1 LALLIGKHLVTEGIR
16 AGNHVAH
23 ERDDHAPIIEHI
35 GDLAVCVRLKDIALE
50 AIQDVGLATFVPTD
64 PALVGL
70 RELPDQ
76 AVVKL
81 ESLEPIWDLLVL
93 QQVMQ

>member
-1 LALLIGKHLVTEGIR
+1 MSAIVLPMSEMSTF
-16 AGNHVAH
+16 
-23 ERDDHAPIIEHI
+23 PIIEHI
-35 GDLAVCVRLKDIALE
+35 GDLAVCVHLKDSALE
-50 AIQDVGLATFVPTD
+50 AIQDVGPTTFVRTD

-70 RELPDQ
+70 CEMPDQ

-81 ESLEPIWDLLVL
+81 ESLEPIWDPLVL